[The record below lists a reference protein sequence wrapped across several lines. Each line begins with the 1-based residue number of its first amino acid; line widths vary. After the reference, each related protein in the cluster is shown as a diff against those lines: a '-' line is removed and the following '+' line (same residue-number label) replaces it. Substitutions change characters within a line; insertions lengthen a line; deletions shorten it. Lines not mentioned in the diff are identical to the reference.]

1 LFTEPGAGKLS
12 LEDFTM
18 QLLNVKIVTPDGR
31 AFTAQINPQVEYQS
45 LLRDIVKAFGLPKSW
60 EEYELLLNALKLDN
74 NVTIRVS
81 ERNARLMPS
90 NIRLVE

>member
-1 LFTEPGAGKLS
+1 
-12 LEDFTM
+12 M
-18 QLLNVKIVTPDGR
+18 QPLNVKVVTPDGR
-31 AFTAQINPQVEYQS
+31 AFRAQINPQVEYQA
-45 LLRDIVKAFGLPKSW
+45 LLRAIVESLRLPKPL

-81 ERNARLMPS
+81 ERDSQLIPG

>member
-1 LFTEPGAGKLS
+1 
-12 LEDFTM
+12 
-18 QLLNVKIVTPDGR
+18 
-31 AFTAQINPQVEYQS
+31 
-45 LLRDIVKAFGLPKSW
+45 VKAFGLPKSW

>member
-1 LFTEPGAGKLS
+1 
-12 LEDFTM
+12 M
-18 QLLNVKIVTPDGR
+18 QQTLNVKVVTPDGR
-31 AFTAQINPQVEYQS
+31 AFTAQIDPQVEYQA
-45 LLRDIVKAFGLPKSW
+45 LLNALVKTLRLPKPL

-81 ERNARLMPS
+81 ERDSQLMPS